1 MSRASDPS
9 RDFGLPEGYFEQ
21 NTFLADDF
29 IEEISRV
36 DIEFARKNALFE
48 PKPFVRTFER
58 ALDKLLA
65 AQSNLDTNIAQLE
78 RTAGAC
84 AEDHRKKM
92 VRLKQ
97 TFGTVGSSFE
107 KLETQISEVSSNTI
121 RIGEQLDTVAKE
133 KDRAEAI
140 KELVEFYAQLNEG
153 DTRHLDEL
161 LEGGSEGMIKVA
173 NTLRRLNTI
182 IMDNEYSAPANAKAK
197 RQIEIYSENFEK
209 TVLGTFEAAYRDGD
223 VHNMSVSARTL
234 DAFNG
239 GVSVVKAYINQH
251 PFFLSSMISQS
262 QDSIAEASY
271 QSMEGVSD
279 INHLPPPPDR
289 WLVQLY
295 VDTRSVM
302 FKDWAIVSKVFPRPI
317 EIMQQLLKRVFEQ
330 TIQSYLE
337 TLFAR
342 AEGQS
347 KLAFLR
353 VLASSHLETRK
364 LVEDLQ
370 RFDAETITPAV
381 MVLESARRSGNS
393 SQGLLDMPGDAQT
406 ASAQF
411 SRSRSRKNVNKSSKS
426 GSHASI
432 DDDDDDLD
440 DEAAARDR
448 LGEAR
453 SGVSSAVAIAALIG
467 RSEGDNAGVGLL
479 HGFLNRCCD
488 DLFESYIAGGNYM
501 GAEQTHLKEAF
512 RQALVPFV
520 RVHTERQGP
529 SRGKALLGMI
539 SSVTGSVSTVSNNTG
554 NGPSATLGGMVG
566 TSNSGPNSS
575 NSTAVGAP
583 AEPDRSINTSIAR
596 MLLQV
601 HAEAISRAVELES
614 DAAAPDA
621 VAALTC
627 QLISTLGD
635 EYVFPALEDALESL
649 QDLRHEPDIAMLGV
663 IRMANVVVR
672 LLQIHFQRAIVPFIG
687 NGNYIYRDIVAEK
700 NQLMS
705 RVELSLNL
713 ITNKLIGVCT
723 QWIGGILGKQRKGD
737 FRPAEDDFT
746 AFEMGT
752 QPCRQCTDFLR
763 RVEQACRQNLGTE
776 NQERILADVGNAL
789 HRILMEHLRKY
800 VVSVAGGLVL
810 AKDVSRYREA
820 ITSFGVPALNDKFAV
835 LQDIS
840 NIFLVQPT
848 ALKSL
853 LDEGPL
859 SRLDRATLQAFVQ
872 MREDSRSSSLVKQF
886 M

>member
-1 MSRASDPS
+1 MSGASDPS
-9 RDFGLPEGYFEQ
+9 RNFGLPEGYFEQ

-36 DIEFARKNALFE
+36 DIEFGRKNALFE

-65 AQSNLDTNIAQLE
+65 AQSDLEANITRLE
-78 RTAGAC
+78 GSAGAC

-92 VRLKQ
+92 ARLKQ
-97 TFGTVGSSFE
+97 TFATVGSSFE

-140 KELVEFYAQLNEG
+140 KELVEFYAELNEG

-161 LEGGSEGMIKVA
+161 LEGGSEGMVKVA
-173 NTLRRLNTI
+173 HTLRRLNTI
-182 IMDNEYSAPANAKAK
+182 IVDNEYSAPADAKAK

-295 VDTRSVM
+295 ADTRSVM

-337 TLFAR
+337 TLFSR

-381 MVLESARRSGNS
+381 MVL
-393 SQGLLDMPGDAQT
+393 D
-406 ASAQF
+406 
-411 SRSRSRKNVNKSSKS
+411 
-426 GSHASI
+426 
-432 DDDDDDLD
+432 
-440 DEAAARDR
+440 
-448 LGEAR
+448 
-453 SGVSSAVAIAALIG
+453 
-467 RSEGDNAGVGLL
+467 EGDNAGVGLL

-501 GAEQTHLKEAF
+501 SAEQAHLREAF
-512 RQALVPFV
+512 RQTLVPFV
-520 RVHTERQGP
+520 RVHAERQGP

-539 SSVTGSVSTVSNNTG
+539 SSVTGG
-554 NGPSATLGGMVG
+554 VG
-566 TSNSGPNSS
+566 TTSGNAGGGLSAMHGGIAGTSTAGPNSS
-575 NSTAVGAP
+575 NSAAGGVP
-583 AEPDRSINTSIAR
+583 AESERSINTSIAR

-601 HAEAISRAVELES
+601 HAEAIARAVELES

-621 VAALTC
+621 VAALTS

-649 QDLRHEPDIAMLGV
+649 QDLRQEPDMAMLGV

-672 LLQIHFQRAIVPFIG
+672 LLQIHFQRAIVPFVG

-723 QWIGGILGKQRKGD
+723 QWIGSILGKQRKGD

-763 RVEQACRQNLGTE
+763 RVEQACQQNLGTE
-776 NQERILADVGNAL
+776 NQERVLADVGNAL
-789 HRILMEHLRKY
+789 HRVLMEHLRKY
-800 VVSVAGGLVL
+800 VVSIGGGLVL
-810 AKDVSRYREA
+810 AKDVSRYREV